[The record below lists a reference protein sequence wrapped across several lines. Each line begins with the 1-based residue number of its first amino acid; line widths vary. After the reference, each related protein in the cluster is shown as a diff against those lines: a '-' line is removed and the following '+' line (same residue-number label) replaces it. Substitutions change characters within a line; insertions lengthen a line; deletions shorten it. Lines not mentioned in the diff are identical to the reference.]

1 MSKFHL
7 SYKIKE
13 IINVFLDLNKDMSTD
28 ILDTWGPMDE
38 NLLDELNQE
47 IENLP
52 KLFTNSGGE
61 RKGFEV
67 YAVCHKIEGW
77 IAEHFKKD
85 DLKDYKSWD
94 VIIKNMITI
103 TYDEWKNEYN
113 CEAEKVRNKIKDKLK
128 EHYDL
133 KYWNDNVGT
142 NENPDI
148 VKKVDA
154 IKLVELFYSNKQYK
168 SKNDE
173 TKIISAYDAAIE
185 LRDKLEQERHN
196 N

>member
-13 IINVFLDLNKDMSTD
+13 IINVFLDLNKDLSTD

-52 KLFTNSGGE
+52 KLFTNSGSG

-103 TYDEWKNEYN
+103 TYDEWENTYN
-113 CEAEKVRNKIKDKLK
+113 REVEKVINKIKDKLK

-142 NENPDI
+142 NENPDL

-185 LRDKLEQERHN
+185 LRDKLEQER
-196 N
+196 